1 MRTVPVL
8 ISECLFLNRERGT
21 VGADGA
27 VAATGATL
35 E

>member
-1 MRTVPVL
+1 VPVL

-21 VGADGA
+21 ASADGA